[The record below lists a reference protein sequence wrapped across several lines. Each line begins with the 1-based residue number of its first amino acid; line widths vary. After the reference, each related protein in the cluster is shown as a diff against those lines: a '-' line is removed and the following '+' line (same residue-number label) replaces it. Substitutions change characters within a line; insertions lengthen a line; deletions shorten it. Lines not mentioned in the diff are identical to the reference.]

1 MKIKQEEREGR
12 FDWIICLLDLLLL
25 IAGFC
30 ANLYFIKIPLPLRLV
45 GWLVLVCIIFAI
57 TLQTVKGKQ
66 VWKFFREARNEMR
79 KVVWPSRQ
87 QAFQTTLLVI
97 AMVAVFAV
105 IIWGL
110 DSVIMWLITLITG

>member
-1 MKIKQEEREGR
+1 MNVKQENREGR
-12 FDWIICLLDLLLL
+12 FDWIIWLLDLLLL
-25 IAGFC
+25 IIGFC
-30 ANLYFIKIPLPLRLV
+30 ANIYFIKIPLPLRLV

-87 QAFQTTLLVI
+87 QTFQTTLLVI
-97 AMVAVFAV
+97 AMVGVFAV
-105 IIWGL
+105 LIWGL